1 MQPRPD
7 DHALTTGDRAQP
19 RAVARSSAVRSIG
32 PLTVAVLIVVGGIA
46 LRSASPAAS
55 PGAPV
60 VGTAE
65 DANFRL
71 VLTTPRSTYTT
82 NDAIEPVATVT
93 FLGPNATETMF
104 HAMYP
109 IGFRIEEVGGVRNMG
124 GGMDQPCIS
133 TELAKGASDVVP
145 FGKAGSPDDPKAGFD
160 IAWYQ
165 DPVLRL
171 PVGTWRI
178 IAHLDIQLGKCGGEP
193 HQLTVENLVHVV
205 AGDTA
210 PPTPSPVPT
219 SSPVPTP
226 APASSVDS
234 RAALATVQAY
244 EKALADGHPEV
255 AWRMLSPWSRTTVGS
270 STTFLD
276 AERRVVAAAG
286 PGGSTVVIADPS
298 RDPSRLDPAFLGAR
312 AADLAATADPE
323 RTFVVSV
330 RRPGVDGAA
339 AATTNLV
346 VAPIDGGAWRIWLDT
361 APGAYGAWP
370 FPDGCAAFGL
380 SARRC
385 EAVVNTAASNVGF
398 DRSTA
403 TEIFLMAE
411 RGCGGD
417 PLSDDV
423 VLCMRSTSVV
433 AGVRFGRADGTSVH
447 SEVYCG
453 VGPPT
458 LTCSETPGIQA
469 VDLHGAG
476 YWDVPCTGE
485 PPDGCPT
492 PIPKPTGAAAAV
504 GRELKIDAI
513 GVPVG
518 PVGHREVEIGRAVLV
533 DGIVQEARLSI
544 GDQAQVGF
552 LLDPGLVRM
561 DLRSTVQGRPP
572 FRNIYERGTFK
583 GPEEVRVVLLFDV
596 AETGPDAVIHVTDV
610 LVR

>member
-1 MQPRPD
+1 
-7 DHALTTGDRAQP
+7 L
-19 RAVARSSAVRSIG
+19 SAVRSIG
-32 PLTVAVLIVVGGIA
+32 ALTVVVLVVVGGLA
-46 LRSASPAAS
+46 LRSASPATS
-55 PGAPV
+55 PGGPV
-60 VGTAE
+60 VATAE

-93 FLGPNATETMF
+93 YLGPNATETMF

-109 IGFRIEEVGGVRNMG
+109 VGFRIEEVGGVRNMG
-124 GGMDQPCIS
+124 GGMDQPCKS
-133 TELAKGASDVVP
+133 TELAKGGSDALP
-145 FGKAGSPDDPKAGFD
+145 FGKAGSPDEPTAGFD
-160 IAWYQ
+160 IDWYQ

-178 IAHLDIQLGKCGGEP
+178 IAYLDIQLDKCGGEP
-193 HQLTVENLVHVV
+193 HQLTVENVVHVV
-205 AGDTA
+205 AGDAAT
-210 PPTPSPVPT
+210 PTSSPTPSPAPSL
-219 SSPVPTP
+219 SSDGRT
-226 APASSVDS
+226 
-234 RAALATVQAY
+234 ALATVQAY

-270 STTFLD
+270 SATFMD
-276 AERRVVAAAG
+276 AERRIAAVA
-286 PGGSTVVIADPS
+286 GSARAPVEIADPS
-298 RDPSRLDPAFLGAR
+298 RDPSLLDPAFLGAR
-312 AADLAATADPE
+312 AADLAVTADPD

-339 AATTNLV
+339 AATTNLA
-346 VAPIDGGAWRIWLDT
+346 VAPSDGGAWRIWLDT

-370 FPDGCAAFGL
+370 FPEGCAAFGL

-385 EAVVNTAASNVGF
+385 EAVVKTAASNITF

-403 TEIFLMAE
+403 TATFLMAD

-433 AGVRFGRADGTSVH
+433 AGVRFDRADGTSAL

-458 LTCSETPGIQA
+458 LTCSETPGIQT

-476 YWDVPCTGE
+476 YWDVPCAGE
-485 PPDGCPT
+485 PPDGCPKR
-492 PIPKPTGAAAAV
+492 ISAPTGPAAAV
-504 GRELKIDAI
+504 GRELKIDAMA
-513 GVPVG
+513 VPVG

-533 DGIVQEARLSI
+533 DGIVQEARFSI
-544 GDQAQVGF
+544 ADEAQVGF

-561 DLRSTVQGRPP
+561 ELRSTVPGRPP
-572 FRNIYERGTFK
+572 FDNIYQRGTFK
-583 GPEEVRVVLLFDV
+583 GPEEVRVVLVFDV